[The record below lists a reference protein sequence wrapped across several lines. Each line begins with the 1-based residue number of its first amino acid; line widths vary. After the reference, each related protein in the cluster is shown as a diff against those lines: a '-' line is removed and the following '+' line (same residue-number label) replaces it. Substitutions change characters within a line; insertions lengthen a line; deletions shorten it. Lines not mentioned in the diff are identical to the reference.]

1 MFNFAKQA
9 EVTQAN
15 VLPLQARVLRS
26 CLNMKNFIILL
37 MMLFVLAPTSI
48 QANNQK
54 KGKAKIEFESL
65 VYNMGTFSADSSV
78 IVCHYTFKNTGDA
91 DLYIHQV
98 FTSCGCTIA
107 SHNTDAVKPG
117 ESDTIT
123 VKYDGRRNAPGKI
136 RKRITVHN
144 NSDTE
149 MVKLYLTG
157 KMLPKQEQET
167 EIIEVSE

>member
-1 MFNFAKQA
+1 
-9 EVTQAN
+9 
-15 VLPLQARVLRS
+15 
-26 CLNMKNFIILL
+26 MKNFIILL
-37 MMLFVLAPTSI
+37 FTLFVLTPVVNS
-48 QANNQK
+48 QNR
-54 KGKAKIEFESL
+54 GKAKIEFEKL
-65 VYNMGTFSADSSV
+65 VYNMGTFPADSAV
-78 IVCHYTFKNTGDA
+78 ITCHYKFTNTGDA

-107 SHNTDAVKPG
+107 SHNTDAIKPG

-136 RKRITVHN
+136 RKRVTVHN
-144 NSDTE
+144 NSNTE

-167 EIIEVSE
+167 EIIEVNE